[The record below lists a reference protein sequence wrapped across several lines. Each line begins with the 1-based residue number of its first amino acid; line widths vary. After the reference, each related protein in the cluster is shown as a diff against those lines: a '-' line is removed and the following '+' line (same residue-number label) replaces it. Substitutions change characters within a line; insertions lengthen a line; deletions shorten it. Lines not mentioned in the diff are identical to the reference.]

1 MRGPYERLKYDFSRV
16 WECPTCHRRERT
28 GFTATSCFCRC
39 RSKEE
44 GNPLV
49 CMQLVEDGV
58 RRVLEPVCRPRPEL
72 PPRPAQAEREPE
84 RPPRE
89 DRREGQGP
97 PPRERSG
104 KPPRD
109 KRGRGGERPAPPSPT
124 STLQHEQVVGVD
136 LPPALPASEIVV
148 APPEANLSPV
158 AIDAVP
164 PNVPTGNGQEPQGT
178 ELEGQ

>member
-16 WECPTCHRRERT
+16 WECPNCQRRERT
-28 GFTATSCFCRC
+28 GFTTTSCFCRC
-39 RSKEE
+39 RAKEE
-44 GNPLV
+44 GSPLV
-49 CMQLVEDGV
+49 CMKLVEDGV
-58 RRVLEPVCRPRPEL
+58 RRVLEPVCRPRPDL

-109 KRGRGGERPAPPSPT
+109 KRGRGGERPATPSP
-124 STLQHEQVVGVD
+124 SPSAMQHEQVVGVD
-136 LPPALPASEIVV
+136 LPPVAPATEIVV
-148 APPEANLSPV
+148 TPPAADVPDPGSQAPP
-158 AIDAVP
+158 
-164 PNVPTGNGQEPQGT
+164 GNP
-178 ELEGQ
+178 